1 MKRQIIKIDENKCNG
16 CGKCI
21 PGCPEGALQ
30 IIDGKARLVSDLFC
44 DGLGACIGTCP
55 QGAILVEERE
65 AEPYD
70 ERKVMRNIIKGGK
83 NVIKAHL
90 KHLKDHNET
99 QYLKQAVDILN
110 EKGIDVPS
118 MAEDKKIAGGCPGM
132 KSIDLRQD
140 KKADSITD
148 QQVTE
153 RKSELNQWPIQLRL
167 LNPNAPYFD
176 NADLL
181 ITADCVPF
189 TYNNFHEKFLRNK
202 ILIMFCP
209 KLDDNLDNYVDKLAQ
224 IFSLHQ
230 IKSITLVH
238 MEVPCCSG
246 VNNVVNKALI
256 QADEKIELK
265 DFTISLKGKIL

>member
-21 PGCPEGALQ
+21 TGCPEGALQ

-99 QYLKQAVDILN
+99 QYLKQAVDMLN
-110 EKGIDVPS
+110 EQGIDVPS
-118 MAEDKKIAGGCPGM
+118 MEDVKKPAGGCPGM
-132 KSIDLRQD
+132 KSIDLRKD
-140 KKADSITD
+140 KKTGTKTD

-189 TYNNFHEKFLRNK
+189 TYNNFHEKFLRGK

-246 VNNVVNKALI
+246 VNHVINKALI
-256 QADEKIELK
+256 KADAKIELN
-265 DFTISLKGKIL
+265 DFTISLKGEII